1 MTARTLVLVGHG
13 TADTHRRDPTI
24 SDHADA
30 IRETGQY
37 ERVATGYV
45 YGTPSIEET
54 ISSCQ
59 TEAIVV
65 PFFMS
70 AGYYTQEVIPE
81 RLADATPP
89 PESITYTPPVGTHP
103 NLTNVI
109 RRQAEDVLDHP
120 PEQTGLALIGHGSEK
135 HDESGSSVR
144 AHASRLRQRST
155 YSSVKSFFLDEEPR
169 VDSLREAFHEEVVL
183 LVPIFTSPGHHVTED
198 IPRRVGLHEGPE
210 NENYANTLY
219 IADPVGVSPL
229 LRDIVLDRASAAES
243 NSEHP
248 SVGAG

>member
-13 TADTHRRDPTI
+13 TADTHRPDPTI

-30 IRETGQY
+30 IRETGRF

-45 YGTPSIEET
+45 YGTPTIEET

-65 PFFMS
+65 PLFMS

-81 RLADATPP
+81 RLADVPAP

-103 NLTNVI
+103 DLTNVI
-109 RRQAEDVLDHP
+109 RRQAETVADDP
-120 PEQTGLALIGHGSEK
+120 PDQTGLALVGHGSEE

-144 AHASRLRQRST
+144 AHASRLRQRSA
-155 YSSVKSFFLDEEPR
+155 YSSVKTFFLDEEPQ
-169 VDSLREAFHEEVVL
+169 VDSLRGAFDEEVVL
-183 LVPIFTSPGHHVTED
+183 LVPVFMSSGHHVTED
-198 IPRRVGLHEGPE
+198 IPRRVGLHEGSE
-210 NENYANTLY
+210 KENYTNTLY
-219 IADPVGVSPL
+219 IADPVGASPL
-229 LRDIVLDRASAAES
+229 LRDIVLDRATGAES
-243 NSEHP
+243 NSR
-248 SVGAG
+248 